1 MDAPSGGP
9 SGSAL
14 TLNVTSGAEHR
25 RGGLLRPGGHRELYM
40 ACRAHLY
47 IHLIIEEFV
56 MSNKQV
62 SRGRRSSRKQRP
74 SAKVNFGK
82 GRQLGYAVKQALD
95 DYYSRVSHYNT
106 RSTHKQR
113 AVTFVQFCWRHG
125 VKDAREIDREFVLSF
140 GQYIRQRIEGEYLWP
155 DRAVDAQ
162 VSAAYGHNLISTVN
176 VIMRALRGD
185 NDLKISGKEV
195 LGVCRKSVRT
205 REIRA
210 DVVDTQDAAD
220 RAIVAGFERGS
231 AVILMAR
238 AWGMRV
244 REAILA
250 DLDRMLREI
259 KRTGEAAILEG
270 CKGGRRSR
278 DRTIRANEFRMEAL
292 RFAIEVRPVGSKNLL
307 SETDTV
313 KRFLLREINPCRLIL
328 KKAGVPTFQELRAG
342 FAQDVY
348 EEILEGPSP
357 LKQPIRDEV
366 MDRIAR
372 AEVSRQ
378 LGHNR
383 ISVASSYIGGT
394 RHAA

>member
-1 MDAPSGGP
+1 
-9 SGSAL
+9 
-14 TLNVTSGAEHR
+14 
-25 RGGLLRPGGHRELYM
+25 M
-40 ACRAHLY
+40 ACRANLY
-47 IHLIIEEFV
+47 IYLIIEEVV

-62 SRGRRSSRKQRP
+62 SRGRRSSRKKRP
-74 SAKVNFGK
+74 SSKENFGK

-106 RSTHKQR
+106 RATHKQR
-113 AVTFVQFCWRHG
+113 AVTFVQFCQRHG
-125 VKDAREIDREFVLSF
+125 VEDARKIDREFIVNF
-140 GQYIRQRIEGEYLWP
+140 GQYVRQRIEREFQWP
-155 DRAVDAQ
+155 DGTVDGQ
-162 VSAAYGHNLISTVN
+162 VSVAYAHNLISTAN
-176 VIMRALRGD
+176 VIMRAFRGD
-185 NDLKISGKEV
+185 NTLKISGKEV

-205 REIRA
+205 REIQA
-210 DVVDTQDAAD
+210 DVVDAKDAAD
-220 RAIVAGFERGS
+220 QAIVSGFERGS
-231 AVILMAR
+231 AVILLAR

-250 DLDRMLREI
+250 DLDRMMREI

-270 CKGGRRSR
+270 CKGGRKSR
-278 DRTIRANEFRMEAL
+278 DRTIRVNELRMEAL
-292 RFAIEVRPVGSKNLL
+292 RFAIEVRPAGSKNLL

-328 KKAGVPTFQELRAG
+328 KKADVRTFQELRAG
-342 FAQDVY
+342 FAQDIY

-357 LKQPIRDEV
+357 LKQPIRDKV

-394 RHAA
+394 RYAA

>member
-1 MDAPSGGP
+1 
-9 SGSAL
+9 
-14 TLNVTSGAEHR
+14 
-25 RGGLLRPGGHRELYM
+25 M

-47 IHLIIEEFV
+47 IHLIIEEVV

-62 SRGRRSSRKQRP
+62 SRGRRSSRKKRP
-74 SAKVNFGK
+74 SRKENFGR
-82 GRQLGYAVKQALD
+82 GRQLGYAVREALD

-106 RSTHKQR
+106 RATHKRR
-113 AVTFVQFCWRHG
+113 AVTFIHFCRRHG
-125 VKDAREIDREFVLSF
+125 VTDARDIDREFVLSF
-140 GQYIRQRIEGEYLWP
+140 GQYVRQRIEGEYQWL
-155 DRAVDAQ
+155 DGTVDAQ
-162 VSAAYGHNLISTVN
+162 ISVAYAHNLISTMN
-176 VIMRALRGD
+176 VIMRAFRGD
-185 NDLKISGKEV
+185 NALKISGRDV

-205 REIRA
+205 REIQA
-210 DVVDTQDAAD
+210 DVVDTKDAVD
-220 RAIVAGFERGS
+220 RAMVEGFCLAA
-231 AVILMAR
+231 AVMMLAR

-250 DLDRMLREI
+250 DLDRMMREI

-278 DRTIRANEFRMEAL
+278 DRTVRANEFRMEAL
-292 RFAIEVRPVGSKNLL
+292 RFAIEVRPKGSKNLL
-307 SETDTV
+307 SESDTV

-328 KKAGVPTFQELRAG
+328 KQAGVPSFQELRAG

-357 LKQPIRDEV
+357 LKQPIRDKV

-372 AEVSRQ
+372 TEVSRQ

>member
-1 MDAPSGGP
+1 
-9 SGSAL
+9 
-14 TLNVTSGAEHR
+14 
-25 RGGLLRPGGHRELYM
+25 M

-47 IHLIIEEFV
+47 VYLFIAEIF

-62 SRGRRSSRKQRP
+62 SRGRRSSRKKRP
-74 SAKVNFGK
+74 STKHNFGK

-95 DYYSRVSHYNT
+95 DHYSRVSHYST
-106 RSTHKQR
+106 RATHKQR
-113 AVTFVQFCWRHG
+113 AVTFVQFCRRHC

-140 GQYIRQRIEGEYLWP
+140 GQYVRQRIEGEYLWP
-155 DRAVDAQ
+155 DGGVDAQ
-162 VSAAYGHNLISTVN
+162 ISVAYGHNLVSTVN
-176 VIMRALRGD
+176 VIMRAFRGD
-185 NDLKISGKEV
+185 NVLKVSGKDV

-205 REIRA
+205 REIQA
-210 DVVDTQDAAD
+210 DVVDTKDAAD

-231 AVILMAR
+231 AVILLAR

-250 DLDRMLREI
+250 DLDRMMREI

-270 CKGGRRSR
+270 CKGGRQSR
-278 DRTIRANEFRMEAL
+278 DRRIRANEFRMEAL
-292 RFAIEVRPVGSKNLL
+292 RFAIEVRPKGSTNLL

-313 KRFLLREINPCRLIL
+313 KRFLLRELNPCRSIL
-328 KKAGVPTFQELRAG
+328 KQAGVPTFQELRAG

-348 EEILEGPSP
+348 EEILAGPSP
-357 LKQPIRDEV
+357 LKQPIRDKV

-372 AEVSRQ
+372 EEVSKQ

>member
-1 MDAPSGGP
+1 
-9 SGSAL
+9 
-14 TLNVTSGAEHR
+14 
-25 RGGLLRPGGHRELYM
+25 
-40 ACRAHLY
+40 
-47 IHLIIEEFV
+47 

-62 SRGRRSSRKQRP
+62 SRGRRSSRKKRP
-74 SAKVNFGK
+74 STKYNFGK
-82 GRQLGYAVKQALD
+82 GRQLGYAAKQALD
-95 DYYSRVSHYNT
+95 DYYSRVSHYST
-106 RSTHKQR
+106 RATHKKR
-113 AVTFVQFCWRHG
+113 ALTFVHFCRRRG
-125 VKDAREIDREFVLSF
+125 VKDARDIDREFVRSF
-140 GQYIRQRIEGEYLWP
+140 GQYVRQRIGGEYFWP
-155 DRAVDAQ
+155 DGAVDAQ
-162 VSAAYGHNLISTVN
+162 LSVAYAHNMISTAN
-176 VIMRALRGD
+176 VIMRAFRGD
-185 NDLKISGKEV
+185 NALKISGKEV

-205 REIRA
+205 REIQA
-210 DVVDTQDAAD
+210 DVVDAKDAAD

-231 AVILMAR
+231 AVVLMAR

-250 DLDRMLREI
+250 DLDRMMREI

-270 CKGGRRSR
+270 CKGGRKSR
-278 DRTIRANEFRMEAL
+278 DRRIRANELRMEAL
-292 RFAIEVRPVGSKNLL
+292 QFAIEVRPKGSKNLL

-357 LKQPIRDEV
+357 LKQPIRDKV

-372 AEVSRQ
+372 EEVSRQ

-383 ISVASSYIGGT
+383 ISVASSYIGGA

>member
-1 MDAPSGGP
+1 
-9 SGSAL
+9 
-14 TLNVTSGAEHR
+14 
-25 RGGLLRPGGHRELYM
+25 
-40 ACRAHLY
+40 
-47 IHLIIEEFV
+47 

-62 SRGRRSSRKQRP
+62 SRGRRSSRKKP
-74 SAKVNFGK
+74 PETKINYGK
-82 GRQLGYAVKQALD
+82 GRQLAYAVKNAVD
-95 DYYSRVSHYNT
+95 DHYSRVSHYNT
-106 RSTHKQR
+106 RATHKQR
-113 AVTFVQFCWRHG
+113 AVTFVQFCKFHG
-125 VKDAREIDREFVLSF
+125 VKDARNIDREFVLSF
-140 GQYIRQRIEGEYLWP
+140 GQYVRQRIEGEFQWS
-155 DRAVDAQ
+155 DGTVDAQ
-162 VSAAYGHNLISTVN
+162 ISVAYAHNLISTMN
-176 VIMRALRGD
+176 VIMQAFRGD
-185 NDLKISGKEV
+185 SVLKISGKEV

-205 REIRA
+205 REIQA
-210 DVVDTQDAAD
+210 DVVDAKDAAD

-231 AVILMAR
+231 AVILLAR

-244 REAILA
+244 REAILQ
-250 DLDRMLREI
+250 DLDRMMREI
-259 KRTGEAAILEG
+259 EKYGEAAILEG

-292 RFAIEVRPVGSKNLL
+292 RFAIEVRPAGSKNLL

-328 KKAGVPTFQELRAG
+328 KRAGVPTFQELRAG

-357 LKQPIRDEV
+357 LKQPIRDKIL
-366 MDRIAR
+366 DRIAR

>member
-1 MDAPSGGP
+1 
-9 SGSAL
+9 
-14 TLNVTSGAEHR
+14 
-25 RGGLLRPGGHRELYM
+25 M

-47 IHLIIEEFV
+47 IYLFIKEIV

-74 SAKVNFGK
+74 ETKINFGK

-95 DYYSRVSHYNT
+95 DYYSRVSHYST

-113 AVTFVQFCWRHG
+113 AVTFVQFCRRHSI
-125 VKDAREIDREFVLSF
+125 KDARDIDREFVLSF
-140 GQYIRQRIEGEYLWP
+140 GQYVRQRIEGEFQWS
-155 DRAVDAQ
+155 DGAVDTSIS
-162 VSAAYGHNLISTVN
+162 VAYAHNLISTVN
-176 VIMRALRGD
+176 VIMRAFRGD
-185 NDLKISGKEV
+185 NALKISGKQD

-205 REIRA
+205 RQIQA
-210 DVVDTQDAAD
+210 DVVDAKDAAD

-250 DLDRMLREI
+250 DLDRMMREI

-270 CKGGRRSR
+270 CKGGRKSR

-292 RFAIEVRPVGSKNLL
+292 NFAIEVRPKGSKNLL
-307 SETDTV
+307 SETDNM
-313 KRFLLREINPCRLIL
+313 KKFLLRELNPCRSIL
-328 KKAGVPTFQELRAG
+328 KQACVPTFQELRAG

-348 EEILEGPSP
+348 EEILAGPSP
-357 LKQPIRDEV
+357 LRQPVRDKV
-366 MDRIAR
+366 LDRIAR

-383 ISVASSYIGGT
+383 IRVASAYVGGT

>member
-9 SGSAL
+9 AGPAL
-14 TLNVTSGAEHR
+14 ALNVTSGAEHQ
-25 RGGLLRPGGHRELYM
+25 RGSRLRPGCHKELYM
-40 ACRAHLY
+40 ACRANLY
-47 IHLIIEEFV
+47 IYLIIEEVV

-62 SRGRRSSRKQRP
+62 SGGRRSSRKKRP
-74 SAKVNFGK
+74 SSKGNFGK

-95 DYYSRVSHYNT
+95 DYYSRVSHYST
-106 RSTHKQR
+106 RATHKKR
-113 AVTFVQFCWRHG
+113 ALTFVHFCRRRG
-125 VKDAREIDREFVLSF
+125 VEDARDIDREFVMSF
-140 GQYIRQRIEGEYLWP
+140 GQYVRQRIGGEYLWP
-155 DRAVDAQ
+155 DGAVDAQ
-162 VSAAYGHNLISTVN
+162 LSVAYAHNMISTAN
-176 VIMRALRGD
+176 VIMRAFRGD
-185 NDLKISGKEV
+185 NALKISGKEV

-205 REIRA
+205 REIQA
-210 DVVDTQDAAD
+210 DVVDAKDAAD

-250 DLDRMLREI
+250 DLDRMMREI
-259 KRTGEAAILEG
+259 KKTGEAAILEG
-270 CKGGRRSR
+270 CKGGRKSR
-278 DRTIRANEFRMEAL
+278 DRRIQTNEFRMEAL
-292 RFAIEVRPVGSKNLL
+292 RFAIEVRPKGSKNLL

-328 KKAGVPTFQELRAG
+328 KRAGVPTFQELRAG
-342 FAQDVY
+342 FAQDIY

-357 LKQPIRDEV
+357 LKQPIRDKV

-383 ISVASSYIGGT
+383 ISVASSYIGGV

>member
-1 MDAPSGGP
+1 
-9 SGSAL
+9 
-14 TLNVTSGAEHR
+14 
-25 RGGLLRPGGHRELYM
+25 M
-40 ACRAHLY
+40 ACRANLY
-47 IHLIIEEFV
+47 IYLIIEEVV

-62 SRGRRSSRKQRP
+62 SGGRRSSRKKRP
-74 SAKVNFGK
+74 SSKGNFGK

-95 DYYSRVSHYNT
+95 DYYSRVSHYST
-106 RSTHKQR
+106 RATHKKR
-113 AVTFVQFCWRHG
+113 ALTFVHFCRRRG
-125 VKDAREIDREFVLSF
+125 VEDARDIDREFVMSF
-140 GQYIRQRIEGEYLWP
+140 GQYVRQRIGGEYLWP
-155 DRAVDAQ
+155 DGAVDAQ
-162 VSAAYGHNLISTVN
+162 LSVAYAHNMISTAN
-176 VIMRALRGD
+176 VIMRAFRGD
-185 NDLKISGKEV
+185 NALKISGKEV

-205 REIRA
+205 REIQA
-210 DVVDTQDAAD
+210 DVVDAKDAAD

-250 DLDRMLREI
+250 DLDRMMREI
-259 KRTGEAAILEG
+259 KKTGEAAILEG
-270 CKGGRRSR
+270 CKGGRKSR
-278 DRTIRANEFRMEAL
+278 DRRIQTNEFRMEAL
-292 RFAIEVRPVGSKNLL
+292 RFAIEVRPKGSKNLL

-328 KKAGVPTFQELRAG
+328 KRAGVPTFQELRAG
-342 FAQDVY
+342 FAQDIY

-357 LKQPIRDEV
+357 LKQPIRDKV

-383 ISVASSYIGGT
+383 ISVASSYIGGV